1 MSPRPRVP
9 GEADFRRRAPEL
21 SAVTVPE
28 VLNVM
33 IGGMSENLSTQGTVS
48 NGDEAGAPM
57 GLASGT
63 VTGPDRGFLGS
74 FKNHIGTTPTQRLT
88 SQGLPQTPPGISLT
102 PAQVRP
108 LMLD

>member
-33 IGGMSENLSTQGTVS
+33 TGGMSENLLTQGTVS
-48 NGDEAGAPM
+48 NGDEAGAAM
-57 GLASGT
+57 GVAGGT
-63 VTGPDRGFLGS
+63 VLGPDRGFLGS